1 MKNEF
6 CLFVCL
12 ARHSLRVMLT
22 SFFRCSF
29 TIFIGVVMHHGL
41 PLTGEKKKNY
51 IAFPKVLFAFIL
63 YSSVGYQQ

>member
-1 MKNEF
+1 
-6 CLFVCL
+6 
-12 ARHSLRVMLT
+12 MLT